1 MSGFSTPNHSP
12 NGAVKTPDT
21 VIDNGSPTNQQYPN
35 LEDINEE
42 LQRENRRLQIE
53 NRRLK
58 QELRNCLPKH
68 GQTPS
73 TVLVVRRSGYTEQE
87 YYTWELVPYTTEH
100 RDKGLAVFDAN
111 GNKLAKSVNMD
122 NELSYDFDAEQ
133 PQIKRQRTEA
143 KRGGKKCIT
152 RYMDQVLKK
161 SIHRN

>member
-12 NGAVKTPDT
+12 KGAVKTPDT
-21 VIDNGSPTNQQYPN
+21 VIDNGSPTNQQYPK

-42 LQRENRRLQIE
+42 LQRE

-68 GQTPS
+68 GETPS
-73 TVLVVRRSGYTEQE
+73 TVLLVRRSGYTERE

-111 GNKLAKSVNMD
+111 GNKLAGSVNMD

-133 PQIKRQRTEA
+133 PQNKRPRTEE

-152 RYMDQVLKK
+152 RRKRGGNKK
-161 SIHRN
+161 SCKRTKKR